1 MDFISFLKSLTLKTM
16 KKILFF
22 TSILISFLLI
32 SCNEIDNFK
41 VPNCTVKGQIIDA
54 ETGLPFESR
63 IADNIALVRMLEDNP
78 AYPNPA
84 FVNMRIM
91 ENGTFGDNSLPA
103 TAYKF
108 YLQKVPMVNSD
119 TVRVQLSPST
129 PQTVVIKGIP
139 YLRIALNIVHDSLVF
154 SITKPAAVSYIGNI
168 TEIFAMYDNNSR
180 VNDVFTSTLDSTL
193 CSISFTPATQVNVLD
208 KKWSFQL
215 KKVFPTIKPG
225 KYYFRMCARLS
236 GADSDRRNFSP
247 TIEAVY
253 SGQ

>member
-1 MDFISFLKSLTLKTM
+1 M

-22 TSILISFLLI
+22 KFIVITLLLV

-91 ENGTFGDNSLPA
+91 EKGTFSDNSLPA

-119 TVRVQLSPST
+119 TVRVQLSASS

-139 YLRIALNIVHDSLVF
+139 YLRIAMNVVHDSLVF
-154 SITKPAAVSYIGNI
+154 SITKPTAVSYTGNI

-193 CSISFTPATQVNVLD
+193 CSVTLTDAASKAIVPTQINVLG
-208 KKWSFQL
+208 KKWSGHL

-236 GADSDRRNFSP
+236 GADSDRRNYSSI
-247 TIEAVY
+247 IEAVY
-253 SGQ
+253 LGQ